1 VNAGHETRVVT
12 IVILRLGNSSPIAT
26 MTVSQSTITTSNHTA
41 VTLHHYLT
49 NHSFIHSFIPMFRK
63 PKRSAKAGLRKSQ
76 QKPEEE
82 EEEEEEDTKQLT
94 QELQEA
100 KQSLSKRAKTTGGDN
115 DNKGATS
122 STTTS
127 LMHQYE
133 TSKQA
138 APTAA
143 ERATSTVQ
151 HHPTKIKDRQ
161 NPFLA
166 GPIKAPTNI
175 RTTSRFD
182 YQPDICKDY
191 KDTGFCG
198 FGDTCIYLHDRGDT
212 LSGWQIEQQW
222 EQEQQ
227 QKRAAQ
233 EQQMNDFLSGGS
245 KKAQEKDPISTE
257 DGLPFA
263 CFLCRESFK
272 DPVVTNCGHYFCEK
286 CIMERVKTETSKC
299 PVCSK
304 DTHSVFHQPTKL
316 LSKKRRLVGK
326 DASWEDFHKAF
337 VNNKNNTTGDDEKER
352 DE

>member
-1 VNAGHETRVVT
+1 
-12 IVILRLGNSSPIAT
+12 
-26 MTVSQSTITTSNHTA
+26 
-41 VTLHHYLT
+41 
-49 NHSFIHSFIPMFRK
+49 MFRK
-63 PKRSAKAGLRKSQ
+63 PKRSAKAGLRKAQ
-76 QKPEEE
+76 TRPEEE
-82 EEEEEEDTKQLT
+82 EEDEDDTQQQQLT

-100 KQSLSKRAKTTGGDN
+100 KKLPSKRAKTSTASSDAAAAAAS
-115 DNKGATS
+115 NKGGVD
-122 STTTS
+122 
-127 LMHQYE
+127 LVMHQYE

-143 ERATSTVQ
+143 ELATSTVQ
-151 HHPTKIKDRQ
+151 HHPTKMKDRQ

-166 GPIKAPTNI
+166 GPLKAPTNI
-175 RTTSRFD
+175 RMTSRFD

-222 EQEQQ
+222 EQEQT
-227 QKRAAQ
+227 QKRADQ
-233 EQQMNDFLSGGS
+233 EKQMNDFLSSSNTNGGNHS
-245 KKAQEKDPISTE
+245 NNNNNKAQEKDPISTE

-263 CFLCRESFK
+263 CFLCREYFK
-272 DPVVTNCGHYFCEK
+272 DPAVVTNCGHYFCEK

-299 PVCSK
+299 PLCSK

-326 DASWEDFHKAF
+326 EATWEEFHKAF
-337 VNNKNNTTGDDEKER
+337 VDNNDNHNNNNNDEK
-352 DE
+352 

>member
-1 VNAGHETRVVT
+1 
-12 IVILRLGNSSPIAT
+12 
-26 MTVSQSTITTSNHTA
+26 
-41 VTLHHYLT
+41 
-49 NHSFIHSFIPMFRK
+49 MFRK
-63 PKRSAKAGLRKSQ
+63 PKRFAKAGLRKSQ
-76 QKPEEE
+76 PKPEE

-100 KQSLSKRAKTTGGDN
+100 KKSSSKRAKTAGDDKGG
-115 DNKGATS
+115 TS
-122 STTTS
+122 ITS
-127 LMHQYE
+127 IMHQYE

-143 ERATSTVQ
+143 ELATSTVQ

-166 GPIKAPTNI
+166 GPLKAPTNI
-175 RTTSRFD
+175 RMTSRFD

-227 QKRAAQ
+227 QKRADQ
-233 EQQMNDFLSGGS
+233 ERQMNDFLSGNKS
-245 KKAQEKDPISTE
+245 EAEEKDPISTE

-263 CFLCRESFK
+263 CFLCRESFTE
-272 DPVVTNCGHYFCEK
+272 PVVTNCGHYFCES
-286 CIMERVKTETSKC
+286 CIMERVKSETSKC

-304 DTHSVFHQPTKL
+304 ETHSVFHQPTKL

-326 DASWEDFHKAF
+326 DASWENFHKAF
-337 VNNKNNTTGDDEKER
+337 VNNNNTGDDEKEK

>member
-1 VNAGHETRVVT
+1 
-12 IVILRLGNSSPIAT
+12 
-26 MTVSQSTITTSNHTA
+26 
-41 VTLHHYLT
+41 
-49 NHSFIHSFIPMFRK
+49 MFRK

-82 EEEEEEDTKQLT
+82 EEEEEDTKQLT

-100 KQSLSKRAKTTGGDN
+100 KKLSSKRAKTSN
-115 DNKGATS
+115 DKDVNAS
-122 STTTS
+122 TTS

-143 ERATSTVQ
+143 DLATSVQQ

-166 GPIKAPTNI
+166 GPLKAPTNI

-227 QKRAAQ
+227 QKRADQ
-233 EQQMNDFLSGGS
+233 ERQMNDFLSGNHQR
-245 KKAQEKDPISTE
+245 AQEKDAISTE

-263 CFLCRESFK
+263 CFLCRESFH
-272 DPVVTNCGHYFCEK
+272 DPVVT
-286 CIMERVKTETSKC
+286 VS
-299 PVCSK
+299 S
-304 DTHSVFHQPTKL
+304 S
-316 LSKKRRLVGK
+316 
-326 DASWEDFHKAF
+326 F
-337 VNNKNNTTGDDEKER
+337 VR
-352 DE
+352 SS